1 MTTAETAKELD
12 GDDLYQQ
19 RARVALP
26 LLVRQA
32 HAGAKISYTDLAR
45 ELGMPNPRNLNY
57 VLGSIGMALK
67 SLSESWGEK
76 IPMIQ
81 ALVVNKATGLPGEG
95 IDGFLIG
102 LDELPHL
109 SRRAR
114 QAMVDG
120 VLAKVFAYH
129 RWNDVLAAL
138 GLEPVF
144 SDFKTFVMS
153 AAKFQGGG
161 ESERHRALKEFVAA
175 HPEVAGLSAATR
187 NGQMEFPLP
196 SGDSLDVYFSHSSVR
211 TAIEVK
217 STVSSPSDIVR
228 GIFQCVKYRAVLRA
242 CIAAENSEDAA
253 DAVLVLEGA
262 LPGDLYALKNILDVR
277 VIENVHVPT

>member
-1 MTTAETAKELD
+1 MATAEIAKILD

-19 RARVALP
+19 RARAALP

-32 HAGAKISYTDLAR
+32 HAGSKISYTDLAA

-57 VLGSIGMALK
+57 VLGSIGRALK
-67 SLSESWGEK
+67 SLSQDWGEK

-95 IDGFLIG
+95 IDGFLLD
-102 LDELPHL
+102 LDELPNL

-129 RWNDVLAAL
+129 RWNEVLTAL
-138 GLEPVF
+138 GLEPV
-144 SDFKTFVMS
+144 SSNFKTFVMS
-153 AAKFQGGG
+153 ATRFQGGG
-161 ESERHRALKEFVAA
+161 ESDLHRTLKEFVAA
-175 HPEVAGLSAATR
+175 HPEVVGLPTGTGH
-187 NGQMEFPLP
+187 GQQEFPLP

-211 TAIEVK
+211 TAVEVK
-217 STVSSPSDIVR
+217 SRISSSPDIVR

-242 CIAAENSEDAA
+242 CIAAENSEETA

-262 LPGDLYALKNILDVR
+262 LPEDLNALKNILDVR
-277 VIENVHVPT
+277 VIDNIRVTN